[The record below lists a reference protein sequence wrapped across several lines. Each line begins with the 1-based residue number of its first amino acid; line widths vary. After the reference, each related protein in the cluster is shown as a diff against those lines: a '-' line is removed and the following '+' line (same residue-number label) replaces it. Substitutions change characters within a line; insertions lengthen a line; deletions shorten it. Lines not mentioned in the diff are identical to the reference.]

1 MDPITRATQGFAAD
15 VAAFWRA
22 HPGRL
27 LPLIA
32 EEEDRAL
39 VVQALRLRET
49 SPDNRRPIV
58 VHEEPFATA
67 DVYFARLA
75 EHVAE
80 HYEAVR
86 EGVAAE
92 GVALGAFE
100 ETSGPPMDRAA
111 MAIERAA
118 HLLGEGFDGLVVAL
132 IPAHLEDVP
141 AWREGVR
148 SLGEA
153 PWSPRVRIAVLSPPV
168 GPLVDVLGD
177 EGARLDVN
185 TGAAL
190 AFVAGAE
197 GGGDPSTKLRSMLLA
212 AAAKSE
218 AGEHEAAAERYSE
231 AAALCSAEE
240 MPAEEAGA
248 RMMLGSALM
257 AAKRLDDAVESY
269 TKAAGLAT
277 AEEAWAMASQAWLG
291 AGGALRAA
299 GNVDAAA
306 VAYEAAEG
314 AARKGGVEEL
324 EAEARRMRQQGKPR

>member
-15 VAAFWRA
+15 VEAFWRA

-39 VVQALRLRET
+39 VVQALRLREAA
-49 SPDNRRPIV
+49 PDNRRPIV

-100 ETSGPPMDRAA
+100 ETSGPPMERAA
-111 MAIERAA
+111 MALERAA

-132 IPAHLEDVP
+132 IPAHVEDVA

-148 SLGEA
+148 SLGAA

-177 EGARLDVN
+177 EGARLDID

-197 GGGDPSTKLRSMLLA
+197 GSTKLRSLLLA
-212 AAAKSE
+212 GAAKSD
-218 AGEHEAAAERYSE
+218 AGEHEAAAARYSE
-231 AAALCSAEE
+231 AADLCAAEI
-240 MPAEEAGA
+240 PAEEAGA

-257 AAKRLDDAVESY
+257 AAKRLDDAAESY
-269 TKAAGLAT
+269 TKAAELAT
-277 AEEAWAMASQAWLG
+277 AEEAWALASQAWLG

-299 GNVDAAA
+299 GKVDAAA

-314 AARKGGVEEL
+314 AARKGEP
-324 EAEARRMRQQGKPR
+324 APFPRLDG